1 MTTCYLIVCKMRLIK
16 RPFKCNNL
24 HRFKIILW
32 TISAYLARSGIRT
45 TPTGSCH
52 HHKQVHRH
60 RGIFCR
66 QKRPHIKQRNVGW
79 HLFTRFG
86 LLWKENSICHFTR
99 ETNNK
104 TYLLQYDDKECI
116 FYIDKWKLTFYHCW
130 GTSRIRRTSCSRG
143 LSCKTKHNK
152 LMTEQFYIILEGSL
166 LYLYI

>member
-1 MTTCYLIVCKMRLIK
+1 MFSPQMTTFYLIVSKLRLIK

-32 TISAYLARSGIRT
+32 TISAYLARSGICT

-86 LLWKENSICHFTR
+86 LLRKKTLFSIWQER
-99 ETNNK
+99 
-104 TYLLQYDDKECI
+104 
-116 FYIDKWKLTFYHCW
+116 LT
-130 GTSRIRRTSCSRG
+130 TRRTYY
-143 LSCKTKHNK
+143 NM
-152 LMTEQFYIILEGSL
+152 MTRDVFFILISGNLLFITVEERVEFDGHLAAEGFPVKQ
-166 LYLYI
+166 IKIN